1 MEITHLSH
9 AVYHCDYHIVVVTK
23 YRRKIFND
31 GIFVAGGGALI
42 RGLDKYWR
50 EELNIPI
57 NIVEEPMAAVA
68 KGTAKM
74 LDHIDLLQ
82 RVQKSWEEII

>member
-1 MEITHLSH
+1 
-9 AVYHCDYHIVVVTK
+9 
-23 YRRKIFND
+23 
-31 GIFVAGGGALI
+31 
-42 RGLDKYWR
+42 
-50 EELNIPI
+50 
-57 NIVEEPMAAVA
+57 MASVA